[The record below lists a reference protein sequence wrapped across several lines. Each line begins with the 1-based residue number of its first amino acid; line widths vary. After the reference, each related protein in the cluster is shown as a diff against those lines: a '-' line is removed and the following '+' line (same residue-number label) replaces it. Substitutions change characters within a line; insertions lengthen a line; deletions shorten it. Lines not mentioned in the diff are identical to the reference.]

1 MSFRIERLESSC
13 LRQLHCHLYS
23 FF

>member
-1 MSFRIERLESSC
+1 MSFRIERLESFC